1 MDSEKVIKRDN
12 EYVLHTYARNPIV
25 LEKGH
30 GLYAEGPEGQK
41 YLDFTSGIG
50 VNSLGYCDMTWAE
63 AVFGQAHK
71 LQHTSNLYYT
81 APCGKLAK
89 KLCKRTGMSKVFFG
103 NSGAEANE
111 GAIKAARKYSFDK
124 YGADR
129 YNVITLVNSFH
140 GRTIATL
147 TATGQGVFH
156 NYFGPFNEGF
166 QYVKAGDIDALTEMV
181 DRHTCAVMLELVQ
194 GEGGVVALDP
204 EYVQAVRALCD
215 EKDLVLIVDE
225 VQTGVGRTGT
235 FLCCEHY
242 NLQPDVVTLAKGL
255 GGGLPIGAVL
265 MNEKVAAGMGPGSHG
280 STFGGNPVV
289 CAGANVVVD
298 RMDASFLANV
308 NERAVQLRTGLEKL
322 PRVRSLSG
330 IGLMVGIEF
339 LEGIKAADVLAAC
352 REKGLL
358 VLTAKTRL
366 RLLPPLTLTAHDVEK
381 ALGIL
386 NEKHLLKMSDLTPDE
401 VAHILDVADE
411 LKAQQKAGGTE
422 PLLKGKSVALMF
434 SKNSTRTRTSFEVG
448 VYQLGGLG
456 NYMNAATELQ
466 SGRGEPLKDTARVL
480 GRYYDCVVWR
490 TYRQSDLEEFAEF
503 AGVPVINGL
512 TDYAHPCQ
520 VLADLMTIRE
530 RRGALAGQKL
540 CFVGDG
546 SNMANSLIV
555 GGLLSGMKVDCVC
568 PHGYRP
574 AADVLMFAHKYG
586 SAFRLLEDPAE
597 GVKDAD
603 VVVTAV
609 WNTAAPGTSESESRL
624 RDFAGFQLTGGL
636 LKAAKPDCMV
646 LHCLPAHRGEEIST
660 AVFEAHADEIFTEA
674 ENRLHVQ
681 KAVLAVLLAGK

>member
-12 EYVLHTYARNPIV
+12 EYVLHTYGRNPVV

-50 VNSLGYCDMTWAE
+50 VNSLGYCDLTWAE
-63 AVFGQAHK
+63 AVSEQAHK

-111 GAIKAARKYSFDK
+111 GAIKAARKYSFDH
-124 YGADR
+124 YGKGRDTI
-129 YNVITLVNSFH
+129 ITLVNSFH

-147 TATGQGVFH
+147 TATGQEVFH
-156 NYFGPFNEGF
+156 QYFGPFNDGF
-166 QYVKAGDIDALTEMV
+166 QYVPAGDINSLTELV
-181 DRHTCAVMLELVQ
+181 DRHTCAILLELVQ
-194 GEGGVVALDP
+194 GEGGVMALDP

-215 EKDLVLIVDE
+215 EKDLILIVDE

-242 NLQPDVVTLAKGL
+242 N
-255 GGGLPIGAVL
+255 
-265 MNEKVAAGMGPGSHG
+265 
-280 STFGGNPVV
+280 PVV

-298 RMDASFLANV
+298 RMDAAFLSNV
-308 NERAVQLRTGLEKL
+308 NERAVQLRTGLAKL
-322 PRVRSLSG
+322 PRVKSLSG
-330 IGLMVGIEF
+330 IGLMVGIDF
-339 LEGIKAADVLAAC
+339 LEGIQAADVLAAC

-366 RLLPPLTLTAHDVEK
+366 RL
-381 ALGIL
+381 
-386 NEKHLLKMSDLTPDE
+386 KMSDLTSGE
-401 VAHILDVADE
+401 VTHILDVADQ
-411 LKAQQKAGGTE
+411 LKAQQKAGGTP
-422 PLLKGKSVALMF
+422 PLLAGKSVALMF
-434 SKNSTRTRTSFEVG
+434 SKNSIRTRNSFEVG

-456 NYMNAATELQ
+456 HYMNAATELQQ

-490 TYRQSDLEEFAEF
+490 TYRQCDLEEFAEL

-530 RRGALAGQKL
+530 CRGTLAGRKL

-546 SNMANSLIV
+546 GSMANSLIV
-555 GGLLSGMKVDCVC
+555 GGLLAGMSVTCVC
-568 PHGYRP
+568 PRDYRP
-574 AADVLMFAHKYG
+574 AADVVMFAHKYG
-586 SAFRLLEDPAE
+586 EKFHLTTDPAE

-609 WNTAAPGTSESESRL
+609 WNTARPGTQDSEQRL
-624 RDFAGFQLTGGL
+624 RDFAGYQLTSSL
-636 LKAAKPDCMV
+636 LAAAKPDHMV

-660 AVFEAHADEIFTEA
+660 AVFEGHADEIFDEA

-681 KAVLAVLLAGK
+681 KAVLAILLGGK